1 VTEGSAK
8 VTGSPLEPSARLL
21 CKLGSIIVH
30 ADEFVSPRGHAF
42 DREAMRGL
50 LSDSEVVEW
59 LKMMDRLA
67 LLPVRR

>member
-1 VTEGSAK
+1 MSE
-8 VTGSPLEPSARLL
+8 GSPLEPSARLL
-21 CKLGSIIVH
+21 SKLGSIIVH
-30 ADEFVSPRGHAF
+30 ADELVSPRGHAF